1 MTTVGRPIRVL
12 ELRSVRGT
20 GGGPEK
26 TILLGSARTDA
37 SRYAVTVC
45 YIRDQRDETF
55 HIDQRANGLPVD
67 YVEIRERR
75 SLDPAIWSPLRQLV
89 RDRQIDIVH
98 AHEYKTDLLAYL
110 LARADGIIPLATA
123 HGWTGHSLR
132 ERRVYYPGDRWV
144 LARYPRVIAVSSE
157 IKRTLVAAG
166 ARDDRVTV
174 VLNGI
179 DHEAFRRDRARE
191 AEARASFGLPDDA
204 VVLGSVGRLEP
215 QKNFPMLVRAFARVA
230 PDFPHATLVIAGEGS
245 ARAAIEAQAAAAG
258 LGDRFKLL
266 GHVRDVARLH
276 HAMDLFVQASDY
288 EGTPNSVLEAMAFET
303 PIVATEAGGTAE
315 LARHGREALIVAIG
329 DEGGLAG
336 AIQEALGKPETT
348 RERASSARRRVE
360 GELSFANRMRKVEA
374 VYDELVAGRLRSMSP
389 AIESGR

>member
-1 MTTVGRPIRVL
+1 MTTVERPIRVL
-12 ELRSVRGT
+12 ELRSVLGT

-26 TILLGSARTDA
+26 TILLGSARSDP

-55 HIDQRANGLPVD
+55 HIDQRANDLPVD

-75 SLDPAIWSPLRQLV
+75 SLDPGIWAPLRRLV
-89 RDRQIDIVH
+89 SDRRIDIVH
-98 AHEYKTDLLAYL
+98 AHEYKTDLLALL
-110 LARADGIIPLATA
+110 LARADGVIPLATS
-123 HGWTGHSLR
+123 HGWTGHSWR
-132 ERRVYYPGDRWV
+132 ERRVYYPGDRWL
-144 LARYPRVIAVSSE
+144 LARFPRVIAVSSE
-157 IKRTLVAAG
+157 IKRTMVAAG
-166 ARDDRVTV
+166 AHADRVTV

-179 DHEAFRRDRARE
+179 DHEAFRRDRSHE

-230 PDFPHATLVIAGEGS
+230 PDFPRAVLVIAGEGS
-245 ARAAIEAQAAAAG
+245 ARAAIEAQAAATG
-258 LGDRFKLL
+258 LGDRVRLL
-266 GHVRDVARLH
+266 GHVRDVSRLH

-315 LARHGREALIVAIG
+315 LSRHGQEALVVSVG
-329 DEGGLAG
+329 DEIGLAG
-336 AIQEALGKPETT
+336 AMHDALGNPEGA
-348 RERASSARRRVE
+348 RERATAARRRVE
-360 GELSFANRMRKVEA
+360 GELSFANRMRRVEA
-374 VYDELVAGRLRSMSP
+374 VYDELMAARGSAARPSATAGR
-389 AIESGR
+389 